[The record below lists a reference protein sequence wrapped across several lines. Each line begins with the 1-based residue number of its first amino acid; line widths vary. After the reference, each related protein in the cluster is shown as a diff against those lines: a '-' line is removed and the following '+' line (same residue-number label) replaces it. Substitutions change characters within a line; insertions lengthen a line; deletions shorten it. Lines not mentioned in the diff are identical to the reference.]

1 MVNKQRMETTPTLIP
16 LYSDEKTLLEREVEG
31 EEGVWKRSETSS
43 VLFYFEL
50 ERTVEWIKQGG
61 YKRVR
66 RVSYQTE

>member
-1 MVNKQRMETTPTLIP
+1 METTPTLIP
-16 LYSDEKTLLEREVEG
+16 LYSDEKALLEREVEG
-31 EEGVWKRSETSS
+31 EEGVWNRSETSS

-66 RVSYQTE
+66 RGIFRGEEC